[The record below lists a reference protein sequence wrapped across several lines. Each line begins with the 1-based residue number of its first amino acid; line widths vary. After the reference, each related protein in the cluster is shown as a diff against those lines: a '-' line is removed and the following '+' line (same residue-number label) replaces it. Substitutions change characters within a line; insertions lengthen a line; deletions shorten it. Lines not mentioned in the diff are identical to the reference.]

1 MHWPVK
7 LRESGKPLFFK
18 LSFWD
23 CGEAVLKK
31 FDHILPVSSC
41 PPHWPQAWVWV
52 KGRLCTLATGLA
64 DPVRFVCVCVPSNPP
79 PIGLLGESGRR
90 PLPLL
95 LHGPRVLQ

>member
-41 PPHWPQAWVWV
+41 PPP
-52 KGRLCTLATGLA
+52 L
-64 DPVRFVCVCVPSNPP
+64 VP
-79 PIGLLGESGRR
+79 GVGLGEGA
-90 PLPLL
+90 PLHP
-95 LHGPRVLQ
+95 GNRTG